1 MKLNDRP
8 PTDYR
13 GARRRNELSVLLV
26 AIVVLV
32 VVGGGLIGLVFG
44 WSQLLTAVPCLLAGA
59 GLLAGLYLLLVG
71 MERWSQR

>member
-1 MKLNDRP
+1 MAPQDRP

-13 GARRRNELSVLLV
+13 RTRQRNERSLLLV

-44 WSQLLTAVPCLLAGA
+44 WSQVLTAVPCLFAGA
-59 GLLAGLYLLLVG
+59 GLLAGLYFLLVG